1 MIDKNY
7 IESLVKKKLV
17 NSDKF
22 IVDIKISTTNKI
34 SVFLDSD
41 TQLTIDDCVQVSR
54 FIESN
59 LDRDKEDFELQV
71 SSPGITESFKLKRQ
85 YQKNIGREINVTLN
99 DGLILKGVLLKVSDK
114 SIILQKNIKNKSHKE
129 LKISFTDIKQAKPV
143 ISFKRQK

>member
-85 YQKNIGREINVTLN
+85 YQKNIGREISVTLN

-114 SIILQKNIKNKSHKE
+114 SIILQKNIKNKSHIE

>member
-22 IVDIKISTTNKI
+22 IVDIKISATNKI

-85 YQKNIGREINVTLN
+85 YQKNIGREISVTLN

-114 SIILQKNIKNKSHKE
+114 SIILQKNIKNKSHIE